1 MSLTCSHRRALL
13 RGLVLALLA
22 PHAAARADAPPALE
36 SAIDVLERR
45 AGGRLGVCGF
55 DAGSGVALAWRP
67 DERFALCS
75 TFKLLLAALVLH
87 EADAGRLALD
97 EELAFSRADLLPH
110 SPVVE
115 SRLDSG
121 GMTIAALAEATQT
134 TSDNAAANLLM
145 RRLGGPPA
153 VTAGFRLLG
162 DDTTRLD
169 RWEPDLN
176 RVSPGDERDTTTPAA
191 MARTAARL
199 FGDELL
205 SSASRERLRRWMIAT
220 RTGLHRLRAGLP
232 AEWAIGDKTG
242 TANHPESGNQH
253 HDVAVVWLPGRA
265 PVAIAAYYA
274 ADGHYA
280 ALRPRDD
287 AVLAEVGR
295 IAGEWIARG

>member
-1 MSLTCSHRRALL
+1 MTLPCSNRRAML

-22 PHAAARADAPPALE
+22 PRAAARADASPAIG
-36 SAIDVLERR
+36 STIGALERR

-55 DAGSGVALAWRP
+55 DAGSGTALAWRA

-115 SRLDSG
+115 SRFARGRMRID
-121 GMTIAALAEATQT
+121 ALAEATQT
-134 TSDNAAANLLM
+134 TSDNAAANLLV
-145 RRLGGPPA
+145 RRLGGPHA

-176 RVSPGDERDTTTPAA
+176 RVGPGDERDTTTPAA

-199 FGDELL
+199 FSDELL
-205 SSASRERLRRWMIAT
+205 SPVSRERLRSWMIAT

-232 AEWAIGDKTG
+232 ADWAIGDKTG